1 LKQRDTSK
9 INVNSINAQ
18 IIIIKAAISNT
29 LDKISPKEKEY
40 IKRTI
45 FETDN
50 WTENSL
56 RLFAISMFIFDTDDM
71 NSVLTI
77 ILNNIQ
83 DINSI
88 SEDTQKIFSAILIN
102 YLLELFTYLLQANSK
117 KQCVSI
123 YR

>member
-1 LKQRDTSK
+1 MKQRDTSK

-88 SEDTQKIFSAILIN
+88 SEDTQKYF
-102 YLLELFTYLLQANSK
+102 LQ
-117 KQCVSI
+117 
-123 YR
+123 Y

>member
-1 LKQRDTSK
+1 
-9 INVNSINAQ
+9 
-18 IIIIKAAISNT
+18 
-29 LDKISPKEKEY
+29 
-40 IKRTI
+40 
-45 FETDN
+45 
-50 WTENSL
+50 TENSL